1 MTTVLFLNPLANRRK
16 DRFVTLLERHLQAVG
31 ERCCRFETY
40 PQVAQTVAAF
50 ERLQAT
56 TAIERVVVL
65 GGDGTL
71 HQAANAIVGS
81 QLPVGYIPCGTG
93 NDFARSW
100 FQAQVG
106 SKSKLHSDQFW
117 LEQALTAPI
126 QTIDLG
132 QVGSRYFINVAGVGF
147 DAEIVQRLGHKKYLW
162 PRLSYLACALL
173 SLINYREQ
181 PLHFRGTQQKLL
193 ALGQRKTLLLTAAN
207 GNYFGAGMHIA
218 PHAVLND
225 GYLAYSLI
233 EAMPLWRKLVSLPKL
248 YQGRHLGLKQVHSG
262 QFSALEITTPN
273 LPVEADGEWIG
284 TTPIRIRTIP
294 AAFQLRR
301 PETGSS

>member
-16 DRFVTLLERHLQAVG
+16 DRLVTVLERHLQTAG
-31 ERCCRFETY
+31 ERYHRFETY
-40 PQVAQTVAAF
+40 LQVSQTVAAF
-50 ERLQAT
+50 ERLQAS

-71 HQAANAIVGS
+71 HQAVNALVGS

-93 NDFARSW
+93 NDFARAW
-100 FQAQVG
+100 FNTTAD
-106 SKSKLHSDQFW
+106 SESNNDQFW
-117 LEQALTAPI
+117 LEQALNAPI

-147 DAEIVQRLGHKKYLW
+147 DAEIVQRLGSKKYLW

-173 SLINYREQ
+173 SVLSYREQ

-207 GNYFGAGMHIA
+207 SNYFGAGMHIA
-218 PHAVLND
+218 PHAVMND
-225 GYLAYSLI
+225 GYLAYCLI
-233 EAMPLWRKLVSLPKL
+233 EAMPLWRKLFSIPKL
-248 YQGRHLGLKQVHSG
+248 YQGRHLNLKQVHSG
-262 QFSALEITTPN
+262 QFSALEITTPD

-301 PETGSS
+301 PETGSN

>member
-1 MTTVLFLNPLANRRK
+1 LTTVLFLNPLANRRK
-16 DRFVTLLERHLQAVG
+16 DRFVTMLERHLQTAG
-31 ERCCRFETY
+31 ERYHRFETY
-40 PQVAQTVAAF
+40 PQVTQTVAAF
-50 ERLQAT
+50 ERLQAS

-71 HQAANAIVGS
+71 HQAVNALVGS

-93 NDFARSW
+93 NDFARAW
-100 FQAQVG
+100 FNTTAD
-106 SKSKLHSDQFW
+106 SESHNDQFW
-117 LEQALTAPI
+117 LEQALNAPI

-147 DAEIVQRLGHKKYLW
+147 DAEIVQRLGSKKYLW

-173 SLINYREQ
+173 SLLSYREQ
-181 PLHFRGTQQKLL
+181 ALHFRGTQQKLL

-207 GNYFGAGMHIA
+207 SNYFGAGMHIA
-218 PHAVLND
+218 PHAVMND
-225 GYLAYSLI
+225 GYLAYCLI
-233 EAMPLWRKLVSLPKL
+233 EAMPLWRKLFSIPKL
-248 YQGRHLGLKQVHSG
+248 YQGRHLNLKQVHSG
-262 QFSALEITTPN
+262 QFSALEITTPD
-273 LPVEADGEWIG
+273 LSVEADGEWIG

-301 PETGSS
+301 PETGSN

>member
-1 MTTVLFLNPLANRRK
+1 MTTVIFLNPITNRRK
-16 DRFVTLLERHLQAVG
+16 DRFVTLLERHLQAAG
-31 ERCCRFETY
+31 EQFCRFETY
-40 PQVAQTVAAF
+40 PQVSQTVAAF

-71 HQAANAIVGS
+71 HQAVNALAGS
-81 QLPVGYIPCGTG
+81 QLPVGYMPCGTG
-93 NDFARSW
+93 NDFARAW
-100 FQAQVG
+100 FKATVN
-106 SKSKLHSDQFW
+106 SKSLNDQFW
-117 LEQALTAPI
+117 LEQALNAPI

-132 QVGSRYFINVAGVGF
+132 QVGSRYFVNVAGVGF
-147 DAEIVQRLGHKKYLW
+147 DAEIVQRLGSKKYVW

-173 SLINYREQ
+173 SLLSYREK

-207 GNYFGAGMHIA
+207 SNYFGAGMHIA
-218 PHAVLND
+218 PHAVTND
-225 GYLAYSLI
+225 GYLAYCLI
-233 EAMPLWRKLVSLPKL
+233 EAMPLWRKLLSLPKL
-248 YQGRHLGLKQVHSG
+248 YQGRHLNLKQVHSG
-262 QFSALEITTPN
+262 QFSALEITTPD

-301 PETGSS
+301 PETGSN